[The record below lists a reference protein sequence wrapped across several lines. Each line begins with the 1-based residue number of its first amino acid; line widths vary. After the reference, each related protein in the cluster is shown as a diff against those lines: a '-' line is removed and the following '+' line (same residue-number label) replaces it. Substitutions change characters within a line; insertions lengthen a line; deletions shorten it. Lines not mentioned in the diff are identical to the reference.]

1 MHSSQWSRIPLPMQE
16 SHEMQFDPRLRR
28 SPGERN
34 GNPFQCS
41 CLENFVDRGAW
52 QPTVHRATKSQTW
65 WSDWVHMHGLSCS
78 AACGIFPDQRSNP
91 SLLHWQADSLPLSLL
106 GSPYL
111 PFLNIRFYR
120 VKHTPLLCMET
131 PESYMGLKP
140 EWNKSFNVSK
150 LLLYDFN
157 DVLVL

>member
-1 MHSSQWSRIPLPMQE
+1 
-16 SHEMQFDPRLRR
+16 
-28 SPGERN
+28 
-34 GNPFQCS
+34 
-41 CLENFVDRGAW
+41 
-52 QPTVHRATKSQTW
+52 
-65 WSDWVHMHGLSCS
+65 MHGLSCS